1 MRLRV
6 PLRALRLANPLVIV
20 VLRSPVHRVL
30 SGRLLV
36 LSYRGH
42 RSRRTFRIPLR
53 YAETAD
59 GAFVAVA
66 VHPDRKLWWRSFR
79 SGRDGTLV
87 LRGRPIDAHGTL
99 LAGRPRDAALDAYVA
114 RYPRSAPLVRDA
126 AIVVFE
132 LR

>member
-1 MRLRV
+1 MPLRV
-6 PLRALRLANPLVIV
+6 PLRALRLANPLVRV

-42 RSRRTFRIPLR
+42 RSGRTFRIPLR

-66 VHPDRKLWWRSFR
+66 VRPDRKLWWRSFR
-79 SGRDGTLV
+79 AGTP
-87 LRGRPIDAHGTL
+87 G
-99 LAGRPRDAALDAYVA
+99 
-114 RYPRSAPLVRDA
+114 
-126 AIVVFE
+126 
-132 LR
+132 

>member
-1 MRLRV
+1 MRV
-6 PLRALRLANPLVIV
+6 LRLANPLVRA

-36 LSYRGH
+36 LSYRGN
-42 RSRRTFRIPLR
+42 RSGRTFRIPLR
-53 YAETAD
+53 YAASAD
-59 GAFVAVA
+59 GTVVAVA
-66 VHPDRKLWWRSFR
+66 VRPARKLWWRSFR

-87 LRGRPIDAHGTL
+87 LRGRSVGAHGTL
-99 LAGRPRDAALDAYVA
+99 LAGGPRDTALDAYVA
-114 RYPRSAPLVRDA
+114 RYPRSARFVRDA